1 MSGKFD
7 AVLMIGYGAPER
19 REDVVPFLRRVAG
32 QRPIPEERLREVA
45 SHYEM
50 FDGKSPLNE
59 LTRRQADKLGKF
71 LARRGRDLPVYIGMR
86 NWRPFIRD
94 ELERMRRD
102 GVSRA
107 VGLIMAIY
115 RCDASWE
122 RYMRDVAEARDDL
135 GMELRVEYVPP
146 LFDHPLFVSTSA
158 DRVRESMRRVPA
170 RDLDTTMLVFTAH
183 SIPRKMS
190 DSSPYVSQFETSA
203 RLVARSAGCEKWTT
217 AYQSASVS
225 AGERWLGPDICDV
238 VRKLASEGFTDV
250 VVQPI
255 GFLCDHIEVLFD
267 IGVEAS
273 EAAGEAGIRLHRA
286 ETVNDSDGYVEALG
300 DGVLRIV
307 DSRGSGR

>member
-1 MSGKFD
+1 MSRKFD
-7 AVLMIGYGAPER
+7 AVFMIGYGAPEK
-19 REDVVPFLRRVAG
+19 REDIAPFLRKVAG
-32 QRPIPEERLREVA
+32 ARPIPEKRLREVA
-45 SHYEM
+45 SHYEI

-59 LTRRQADKLGKF
+59 FTRRQAAKLEKF
-71 LARRGRDLPVYIGMR
+71 LARRGHDLPVYVGMR
-86 NWRPFIRD
+86 NWHPFIGD

-122 RYMRDVAEARDDL
+122 RYMRDVTEARDDL
-135 GMELRVEYVPP
+135 GMELFVEYAPP
-146 LFDHPLFVSTSA
+146 LFDHPLFVKTSA
-158 DRVRESMRRVPA
+158 DRVRESLRRVAA
-170 RDLDTTMLVFTAH
+170 RNLGTTMLVFTAH

-203 RLVARSAGCEKWTT
+203 RLVARAAGCEKWMT
-217 AYQSASVS
+217 AYQSASGS
-225 AGERWLGPDICDV
+225 PGEKWLGPDICDV
-238 VRKLASEGFTDV
+238 VRKLAYEGFTDV

-273 EAAGEAGIRLHRA
+273 EAADEVGIRLYRA

-300 DGVLRIV
+300 DGVLGVMSSKSSKR
-307 DSRGSGR
+307 

>member
-7 AVLMIGYGAPER
+7 AVLMIGYGAPEK

-32 QRPIPEERLREVA
+32 PRPIPEERLREVA

-59 LTRRQADKLGKF
+59 FTRSQAAKLEKF
-71 LARRGRDLPVYIGMR
+71 LARKGRDLPVYVGMR

-102 GVSRA
+102 GVSGA

-122 RYMRDVAEARDDL
+122 RYMRDVAEARADL
-135 GMELRVEYVPP
+135 GMELRIEYVPP
-146 LFDHPLFVSTSA
+146 LFDHPLFVKTSA
-158 DRVRESMRRVPA
+158 ERVRESMRRVPA
-170 RDLDTTMLVFTAH
+170 RNLDTTMLVFTAH

-225 AGERWLGPDICDV
+225 AGERWLGPDIRDV

-267 IGVEAS
+267 IGVEARKV
-273 EAAGEAGIRLHRA
+273 AGEAGIRLYRA

-300 DGVLRIV
+300 DCVLGILN
-307 DSRGSGR
+307 SRGSGR